1 MLKNFNLKQNKTII
15 IIGIVITIGIIIY
28 FFNNNQLEKSNINDE
43 ILVSNNTS
51 SEKKVNNDEE
61 SIIVIHITGAV
72 KIPGVVR
79 LTEGSR
85 IEDAINKAGG
95 LTEDAN
101 IANVN
106 LAYVLEDGTKIKIP
120 SITDEITMEESIINT
135 DGGEGVT
142 DNSNLEKN
150 KTSININKANE
161 LELQKLQGIGPSL
174 ASKIIDYR
182 NNNGNFENIEDIKKV
197 SGIGDSIFENIK
209 ENIYVK

>member
-1 MLKNFNLKQNKTII
+1 MLKNFNFKQNKTMI
-15 IIGIVITIGIIIY
+15 IIGILIIIGIIIY

-51 SEKKVNNDEE
+51 NEKSANNEE
-61 SIIVIHITGAV
+61 ENIIVIHITGAV

-135 DGGEGVT
+135 DGGKGVT

-150 KTSININKANE
+150 KTSININKADE

-174 ASKIIDYR
+174 ASKIVDYR

>member
-1 MLKNFNLKQNKTII
+1 MLKNFNFKQNKTII

>member
-1 MLKNFNLKQNKTII
+1 MLKNFNFKQNKTII

-43 ILVSNNTS
+43 ILVSNNIS
-51 SEKKVNNDEE
+51 KEKSTNNEE
-61 SIIVIHITGAV
+61 ENIIVIHITGAV

-142 DNSNLEKN
+142 DSSNLEKN

-174 ASKIIDYR
+174 ASKIVDYR

>member
-1 MLKNFNLKQNKTII
+1 MLKNFNFKQNKTII
-15 IIGIVITIGIIIY
+15 IIGIVITIGIITY
-28 FFNNNQLEKSNINDE
+28 FFNNNQLEKSNINEE

-51 SEKKVNNDEE
+51 SEKNVNNEEE

-142 DNSNLEKN
+142 DNQNLEKN

-174 ASKIIDYR
+174 ASKIVDYR
-182 NNNGNFENIEDIKKV
+182 NNNGNFANIEDIKKV

>member
-1 MLKNFNLKQNKTII
+1 MLKNFNFKQNKTII

-43 ILVSNNTS
+43 ILVSNNIS
-51 SEKKVNNDEE
+51 KEKSTNNEE
-61 SIIVIHITGAV
+61 ENIIVIHITGAV

-79 LTEGSR
+79 LTEGAR

-142 DNSNLEKN
+142 DSSNLEKN
-150 KTSININKANE
+150 KTAININKADE
-161 LELQKLQGIGPSL
+161 LELQRLQGIGPSL

-182 NNNGNFENIEDIKKV
+182 NNNGNFASIEDIKKV

>member
-1 MLKNFNLKQNKTII
+1 MLKNFNFKQNKTMI
-15 IIGIVITIGIIIY
+15 IIGILIIIGIIIY

-51 SEKKVNNDEE
+51 NEKSANNEE
-61 SIIVIHITGAV
+61 ENIIVIHITGAV

-120 SITDEITMEESIINT
+120 SITDEITMDESIINT

-150 KTSININKANE
+150 KTSININKADE
-161 LELQKLQGIGPSL
+161 LELQRLQGIGPSL
-174 ASKIIDYR
+174 ASKIVDYR